1 MRMNFGRLSVLA
13 AAVLLC
19 APWSAAEDFEGDL
32 YTLDTCPVSGEKLGG
47 KGDPVKFVHEGR
59 EVRFCCAGCVDKF
72 KKDPAGYWSKIDAR
86 MEEEQME
93 RYPLDTCLISGEE
106 LDDSAV
112 DVVANNR
119 LLRFCCDKCAK
130 EFEKEPAKYLAKL
143 DAAVIAKQTAGY
155 PFDTCM
161 VAGEKF
167 GEHGMG
173 HGHDMVV
180 ANRLV
185 KFCCQGCTGQFNE
198 NPVRFFS
205 MLDSGKLDAKAE
217 EGSGTKS

>member
-1 MRMNFGRLSVLA
+1 MRRLSVVA

-19 APWSAAEDFEGDL
+19 APWSAAEDLEGDV
-32 YTLDTCPVSGEKLGG
+32 YTLDTCPVTGEKLGG
-47 KGDPVKFVHEGR
+47 MSDPVRLVHEGR

-72 KKDPAGYWSKIDAR
+72 KKDPAGYWSKIDVL
-86 MEEEQME
+86 MEKEQME
-93 RYPLDTCLISGEE
+93 RYPLDTCLISGEK
-106 LDDSAV
+106 LDDTAIN
-112 DVVANNR
+112 VVANNR
-119 LLRFCCDKCAK
+119 LLRFCCSKCAT

-143 DAAVIAKQTAGY
+143 DAAVIAKQSADY
-155 PFDTCM
+155 PLDACM

-167 GEHGMG
+167 GEHGKG
-173 HGHDMVV
+173 VDMVV

-185 KFCCQGCTGQFNE
+185 KFCCAGCTGKFND

-217 EGSGTKS
+217 EGSGSKS